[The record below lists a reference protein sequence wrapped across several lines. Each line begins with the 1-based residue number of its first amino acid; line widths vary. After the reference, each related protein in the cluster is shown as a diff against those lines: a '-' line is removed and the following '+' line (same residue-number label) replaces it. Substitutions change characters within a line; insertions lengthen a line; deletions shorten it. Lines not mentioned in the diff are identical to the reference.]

1 MRSFGVVSEEKM
13 AKGAGRAMTILQPKV
28 SLPVCIAGTVILLLS
43 LYVTMH
49 FFSGM
54 RRHKAVRELQAY
66 FNEAVC
72 PRSEFAPHLRNLPL
86 NSGPLR
92 AGKLPETDLL
102 CPKEWVDK
110 EAEELNSPYYL
121 RTGQQISAL
130 ASMEPLGSWYG
141 LEAWIRDIL
150 ASKSD
155 PFRLACIVQSP
166 GIIRRSK
173 TKQEEKT

>member
-1 MRSFGVVSEEKM
+1 
-13 AKGAGRAMTILQPKV
+13 MTILLPRV
-28 SLPVCIAGTVILLLS
+28 SLPVCILGTAVLLLS
-43 LYVTMH
+43 LYFVIR
-49 FFSGM
+49 FLSGR

-66 FNEAVC
+66 FNEDVC

-92 AGKLPETDLL
+92 AGKLPESGAL

-110 EAEELNSPYYL
+110 ETEELNSPYYL
-121 RTGQQISAL
+121 RTGQQISMQ
-130 ASMEPLGSWYG
+130 ASMEPSGSWYG

-155 PFRLACIVQSP
+155 PFRLSCIVQSP
-166 GIIRRSK
+166 GILRRNK
-173 TKQEEKT
+173 TKKEEKT